1 MNIIFRITD
10 SPSKLLIAY
19 VQMLSHV
26 PFAVTAAL
34 PGRTISGFG
43 ELAVGPNARL
53 CVHAPE
59 VAVARLLR
67 RSVVPDADEHS
78 LPAKALAQLGMIDV
92 ETFSFVDNH
101 RVPPLA
107 ASSIAR
113 LTATRAS

>member
-10 SPSKLLIAY
+10 SPSKLLITY
-19 VQMLSHV
+19 GPMISHV

-34 PGRTISGFG
+34 PGRTVAGFG
-43 ELAVGPNARL
+43 ELAVGPNACL

-59 VAVARLLR
+59 MSVARLLR
-67 RSVVPDADEHS
+67 RKIVPDADEHS
-78 LPAKALAQLGMIDV
+78 LPAQALAKFGMIDV

-101 RVPPLA
+101 RVPPLP